1 MENFTNHIWRFGAA
15 GLLLLF
21 LTVFCFFLLPYASVV
36 YEKFTLLNE
45 QQEKISFMGNWQ
57 ERLVILE
64 NRHEELQTG
73 MESMVI
79 NLAEEE
85 EFSKV
90 VENLFEYSESSG
102 IRIKRIQ
109 PISEKEQQEYIV
121 RQIQLN
127 LEGGYHSIARF
138 INKLEQGSFL
148 MVTKSV
154 EMKQLNGS
162 ENQLATSL
170 ALEVT
175 LLNKNSE

>member
-1 MENFTNHIWRFGAA
+1 MENLANHIWRVVVT

-21 LTVFCFFLLPYASVV
+21 LTVFFFILLPYVSVV

-45 QQEKISFMGNWQ
+45 QQEQISFMGNWQ
-57 ERLVILE
+57 ERVVKLE

-73 MESMVI
+73 MESMLI

-102 IRIKRIQ
+102 ISIKRIQ
-109 PISEKEQQEYIV
+109 PISENEQQEFIV
-121 RQIQLN
+121 RQIQLD
-127 LEGGYHSIARF
+127 LEGGYHSIAGF

-154 EMKQLNGS
+154 EMNQINVS
-162 ENQLATSL
+162 EDQLATSL

-175 LLNKNSE
+175 LLNKQSE